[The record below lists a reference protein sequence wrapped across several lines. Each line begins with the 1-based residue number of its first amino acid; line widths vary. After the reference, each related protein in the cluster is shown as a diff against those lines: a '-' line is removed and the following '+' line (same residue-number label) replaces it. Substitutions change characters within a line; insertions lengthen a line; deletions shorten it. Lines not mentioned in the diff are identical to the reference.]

1 MTQADQLDSGRF
13 YNFTKL
19 LIEEDYPFEKDML
32 SLIGLYDGFIMEASS
47 IGSNACSEFILN
59 GTNGHTAR
67 DLAFEEI
74 RSFVADNIVS
84 Y

>member
-1 MTQADQLDSGRF
+1 MTQIDQLDSGRF

-32 SLIGLYDGFIMEASS
+32 LLIGLYDGFVRKASS

-59 GTNGHTAR
+59 GANGYIAR

-74 RSFVADNIVS
+74 KTFVADNIVS